1 MSPPSSRQRIR
12 ENRSPSKVY
21 EDALI
26 MERKIKSFGLFS
38 EDLSWILMGLLKDN
52 EEMKNIIKIGFK
64 EIEREMS
71 EIDESNKNEI
81 KHRTKENLE
90 LRHLLSAKTCEIDEQ
105 VSKLEKQMNVKMFSI
120 KSQVDDSMAALKEDV
135 NKQIDKVLDD
145 KMPDVDGRLNDMS
158 AKMSLG
164 KFDKFKALV
173 FFSWNE

>member
-1 MSPPSSRQRIR
+1 
-12 ENRSPSKVY
+12 
-21 EDALI
+21 
-26 MERKIKSFGLFS
+26 
-38 EDLSWILMGLLKDN
+38 
-52 EEMKNIIKIGFK
+52 
-64 EIEREMS
+64 MS

-90 LRHLLSAKTCEIDEQ
+90 LRHLLNAKTCEIDEQ

-164 KFDKFKALV
+164 KFDKFKSLV
-173 FFSWNE
+173 FFS